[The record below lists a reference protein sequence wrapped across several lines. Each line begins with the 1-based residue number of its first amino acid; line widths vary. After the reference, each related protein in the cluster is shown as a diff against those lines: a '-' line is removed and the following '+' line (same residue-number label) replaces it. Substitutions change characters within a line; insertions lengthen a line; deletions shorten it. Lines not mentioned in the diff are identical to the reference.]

1 MTEPTEDEIL
11 QRAKELAEMDG
22 KVWDDGERRRKEEVD
37 GGAPVVAD
45 DSEQAEYL
53 NRAKRQLLREART

>member
-1 MTEPTEDEIL
+1 MTEPTEDKIL

-22 KVWDDGERRRKEEVD
+22 NVWDDEEGRRNEAD
-37 GGAPVVAD
+37 GGAPVITD
-45 DSEQAEYL
+45 DSERTEYL

>member
-1 MTEPTEDEIL
+1 MTEPTEDEIR
-11 QRAKELAEMDG
+11 QRAKEQMDG

-53 NRAKRQLLREART
+53 NRARRQLLREART

>member
-11 QRAKELAEMDG
+11 QRAKEQMDG

>member
-11 QRAKELAEMDG
+11 QRAKEQMDG

-53 NRAKRQLLREART
+53 NRARRQLLREART